1 MSEVRMPTQK
11 RGIEKRNKIIEAGFK
26 VICDKGYYNITTN
39 DIAQEAGVSVGI
51 IYQYFNDKKEIF
63 IEGIKNYSRSIMFPL
78 SELNNKVNIDL
89 SDLEELLNNMIDHF
103 IKSHTIDK
111 KAHQEIISME
121 HLDDEIDKIFL
132 DLEIDTTNNLCKLL
146 RQNGMDI
153 ENLEEK
159 IHLSYNL
166 IDNYCHEIIYH
177 KHDNLNYDVMKEN
190 VIKMILSILK

>member
-39 DIAQEAGVSVGI
+39 DIAAEAGVSVGI

-63 IEGIKNYSRSIMFPL
+63 IEGLKDYSKSIMFPM
-78 SELNNKVNIDL
+78 SEIEENIKLDF
-89 SDLEELLNNMIDHF
+89 SNLEFLLNNMINHF
-103 IKSHTIDK
+103 VKTHKISK
-111 KAHQEIISME
+111 KAHQEIVSME
-121 HLDDEIDKIFL
+121 HMDDEIEEIFL
-132 DLEIDTTNNLCKLL
+132 NLELETTNNICNLL
-146 RQNGMDI
+146 KQNGFNI

-159 IHLSYNL
+159 IHISYNL
-166 IDNYCHEIIYH
+166 IDNYCHEVIYH
-177 KHDNLNYDVMKEN
+177 KHENLDYEIMKQN